1 MHRVLGEAN
10 ALQQG
15 ADAVGLGER
24 ARAGPTWLA
33 RSGIGTYD
41 SAALAGTLSHSLAS
55 SSCKHAKTTR
65 PPGRNEGSALLDHGR
80 QSSPPASAADRT
92 ADGKKS

>member
-65 PPGRNEGSALLDHGR
+65 PPGRNERAKLANAACGSSKNTLRSG
-80 QSSPPASAADRT
+80 
-92 ADGKKS
+92 